1 MHTAIS
7 HALHCLAERHLRPE
21 VLIVADLHEPAT
33 SDRLTVLDLRGTHPR
48 VLLRADVAEGSG
60 GIGDLPGSHASA
72 PGLYSIGMPYQ
83 GAHGRSWTLQGLSRS
98 DWRAASR
105 DIVLHDATYVS
116 AGWAGRSWGCPAVS
130 VATLAALRPWL
141 PPKGTAAL
149 WIDARGAACGPRR

>member
-83 GAHGRSWTLQGLSRS
+83 GAHGRSWTLKGLSRS

-130 VATLAALRPWL
+130 VATLTALRPWL
-141 PPKGTAAL
+141 PPKGMAAL